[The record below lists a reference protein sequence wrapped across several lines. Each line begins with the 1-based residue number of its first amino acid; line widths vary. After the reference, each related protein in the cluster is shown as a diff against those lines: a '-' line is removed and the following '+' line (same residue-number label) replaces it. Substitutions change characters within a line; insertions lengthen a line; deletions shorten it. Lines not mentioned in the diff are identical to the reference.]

1 MIQYLEEV
9 NAMNAPPIEVDWTVD
24 PKTHCSNSSPE
35 FRQLVSEVAR
45 LIKAE
50 AYRLLN
56 GQVESAAGLI
66 MAQLAH
72 KHGFAPRK
80 VVLQSVES
88 NPEGVLRGIFVWNNV
103 AYKYE
108 ATPVTR

>member
-1 MIQYLEEV
+1 
-9 NAMNAPPIEVDWTVD
+9 MNAPPIEIDWTVD
-24 PKTHCSNSSPE
+24 PETHRSNSSPE

-50 AYRLLN
+50 AHSLLN
-56 GQVESAAGLI
+56 GQVESVAGFI

-72 KHGFAPRK
+72 KHRLAPRK
-80 VVLQSVES
+80 VAVQSVES
-88 NPEGVLRGIFVWNNV
+88 NPGGVLRGVFVWNDVVYN
-103 AYKYE
+103 YE

>member
-1 MIQYLEEV
+1 MDK
-9 NAMNAPPIEVDWTVD
+9 PPIEVDWTVD
-24 PKTHCSNSSPE
+24 LETHRSNSSPE

-45 LIKAE
+45 LIKNE
-50 AYRLLN
+50 AHSLLN

-72 KHGFAPRK
+72 KHGLAPRK
-80 VVLQSVES
+80 VAVQSVES
-88 NPEGVLRGIFVWNNV
+88 NPEGVLRGIFVWNEV

-108 ATPVTR
+108 ATPATR

>member
-1 MIQYLEEV
+1 
-9 NAMNAPPIEVDWTVD
+9 MNTPPIEVDWTVD
-24 PKTHCSNSSPE
+24 PETHRSNSSPE

-50 AYRLLN
+50 AHSLLN
-56 GQVESAAGLI
+56 GHVESAAGLI

-72 KHGFAPRK
+72 KYGLAPRK
-80 VVLQSVES
+80 VAVQFAES
-88 NPEGVLRGIFVWNNV
+88 NSESVLRGVFVWNDV

-108 ATPVTR
+108 ATPATR